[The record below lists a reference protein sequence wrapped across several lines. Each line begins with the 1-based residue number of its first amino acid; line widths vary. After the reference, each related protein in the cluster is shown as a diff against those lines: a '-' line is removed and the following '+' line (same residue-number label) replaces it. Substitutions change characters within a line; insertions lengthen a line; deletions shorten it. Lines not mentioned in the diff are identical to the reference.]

1 VGALAS
7 PRRGRRS
14 GCCVARG
21 QRRGG
26 APVLSR
32 QQPIS
37 VGERVITLDR
47 LEHWARIVARTTGR
61 RPVAADFQEAASFLV
76 DSTWIEAEAELRRI
90 EVSDALVE
98 RDLRRQIRESF
109 PGGRGFRHF
118 LRVSGQKRADLVWRV
133 RVRLLSDA
141 IRRQVIGEAKT
152 PRGQQRRVDRFLGIS
167 RPLALADVLHAALR
181 SAARPLRERARVTR
195 ISSRA

>member
-1 VGALAS
+1 LLRLAVVAGLAAALLAAS
-7 PRRGRRS
+7 
-14 GCCVARG
+14 VAR
-21 QRRGG
+21 G

-61 RPVAADFQEAASFLV
+61 RTVAADFQEAASFLV

-90 EVSDALVE
+90 EVSDSRVE

-109 PGGRGFRHF
+109 PGGAGFRHF
-118 LRVSGQKRADLVWRV
+118 LRVSGQTRADLAWRV

-141 IRRQVIGEAKT
+141 IRRQVIGDAKT
-152 PRGQQRRVDRFLGIS
+152 PRGQQRRVDRFL
-167 RPLALADVLHAALR
+167 A
-181 SAARPLRERARVTR
+181 EFRARWRSQTFCTPR
-195 ISSRA
+195 FARLPDRCANAPA